1 MALFFQGFKESLF
14 RIGPLL
20 LLIYVCISEF
30 HTQFYYWSIFSF
42 NLQFIII
49 YYWILRDPDIL
60 GYGFIFLSGFM
71 NDVVLSL
78 PLGTSALSYLFV
90 SLVAAYVRNA
100 TVRTSLFTD
109 WFTFVIAIM
118 IGNSI
123 YFFLMNRFTNVEITY
138 VSLFYNSFFTFL
150 IYPIFWG
157 IFEIYKRLIF
167 ARKTWLEIQVVQA
180 R

>member
-1 MALFFQGFKESLF
+1 MAIILQRFKLSLL

-30 HTQFYYWSIFSF
+30 HTQFYYWNIFSF

-60 GYGFIFLSGFM
+60 GYGFIFLCGFM

-109 WFTFVIAIM
+109 WFTFVIAIL
-118 IGNSI
+118 IGNFI
-123 YFFLMNRFTNVEITY
+123 YFFLMNRFADVEITY
-138 VSLFYNSFFTFL
+138 VSLFYNSLFTFI
-150 IYPIFWG
+150 IYPVFWA
-157 IFEIYKRLIF
+157 IFELYKRLIF
-167 ARKTWLEIQVVQA
+167 ARKQ
-180 R
+180 

>member
-1 MALFFQGFKESLF
+1 MAIILKGFKENLLKL
-14 RIGPLL
+14 GPLL

-60 GYGFIFLSGFM
+60 GYGFIFSCGLV

-109 WFTFVIAIM
+109 WFTFVIAIL
-118 IGNSI
+118 IGNFI
-123 YFFLMNRFTNVEITY
+123 YFFLMNRFANVEITY
-138 VSLFYNSFFTFL
+138 VSLFYNSLFTFV
-150 IYPIFWG
+150 IYPVFWG
-157 IFEIYKRLIF
+157 IFELYKQFIF
-167 ARKTWLEIQVVQA
+167 ARKTWLEIQVAEVK
-180 R
+180 

>member
-1 MALFFQGFKESLF
+1 MAIMLKGFRESLL

-60 GYGFIFLSGFM
+60 GYGFIFLCGFM

-109 WFTFVIAIM
+109 WFTFVIAIL
-118 IGNSI
+118 IGNFI

-150 IYPIFWG
+150 IYPVFWG
-157 IFEIYKRLIF
+157 IFELYKMLIF
-167 ARKTWLEIQVVQA
+167 VRKTWLEIQVEQA

>member
-1 MALFFQGFKESLF
+1 
-14 RIGPLL
+14 
-20 LLIYVCISEF
+20 
-30 HTQFYYWSIFSF
+30 
-42 NLQFIII
+42 
-49 YYWILRDPDIL
+49 
-60 GYGFIFLSGFM
+60 M

-109 WFTFVIAIM
+109 WFTFVIAII

-123 YFFLMNRFTNVEITY
+123 YFFLMNRFANVEITY

-150 IYPIFWG
+150 MYPIFWG
-157 IFEIYKRLIF
+157 IFELYKRFIF
-167 ARKTWLEIQVVQA
+167 ARKT
-180 R
+180 

>member
-1 MALFFQGFKESLF
+1 MAIIFKGFQETLL
-14 RIGPLL
+14 RLGPLV

-60 GYGFIFLSGFM
+60 GYGFIFLCGFM

-109 WFTFVIAIM
+109 WFTFVIAIL
-118 IGNSI
+118 IGNFI
-123 YFFLMNRFTNVEITY
+123 YFFLMNRFANVEITY

-150 IYPIFWG
+150 TYPIFWG
-157 IFEIYKRLIF
+157 IFELYKMLIF
-167 ARKTWLEIQVVQA
+167 VRKTWLEIQVEQA

>member
-1 MALFFQGFKESLF
+1 MAIIFKGFKESFF
-14 RIGPLL
+14 RLIPLL

-49 YYWILRDPDIL
+49 YYWILRDPNIL
-60 GYGFIFLSGFM
+60 GYGFIFLCGFM

-78 PLGTSALSYLFV
+78 PLGASALSYLFV

-109 WFTFVIAIM
+109 WFTFVIAILV
-118 IGNSI
+118 GNFI
-123 YFFLMNRFTNVEITY
+123 YFFLMNRFADVEITY
-138 VSLFYNSFFTFL
+138 VSLFYNSLFTFV
-150 IYPIFWG
+150 IYPVFWG
-157 IFEIYKRLIF
+157 IFELYRQLVF
-167 ARKTWLEIQVVQA
+167 ARRTWLEIQVVEVK
-180 R
+180 